1 MYNDF
6 HTPELYETKKESW
19 INKEWEYYKEYLYT
33 CYENHLF
40 EVLNINNPYY
50 LFYPEN
56 IPIPN
61 FDLKIKTVS
70 DLIELGYVINIDDAY
85 NYFKNNKKT
94 ASLKKN

>member
-50 LFYPEN
+50 LFYP
-56 IPIPN
+56 
-61 FDLKIKTVS
+61 
-70 DLIELGYVINIDDAY
+70 
-85 NYFKNNKKT
+85 
-94 ASLKKN
+94 